1 MHEATKLTPSFCLQ
15 YWSYSTTIICDTFL
29 IQATDEAP
37 TTGLAAVSTA
47 DGDNTK
53 KLAANPDMQRGTD
66 TPGSAHEL
74 APTTPDRPVDFDKAA
89 SLAFNQAIIHALA
102 SQLASTQPQH
112 SLAYAQELILA
123 ADAFPRAGHLLLLAL
138 LQACHL
144 TPKPVGAAAAMLMVV
159 TARWGDVKGSGA
171 STGPTP
177 VAVVDEVGV
186 PTAAHFRHWQRKAG
200 KSHAAVLQQALLAGL
215 RAASSQQL
223 QQLDAQMVCSLL
235 LSHAVWLY
243 PSCCTFLAL
252 PCSMLLF
259 ET

>member
-1 MHEATKLTPSFCLQ
+1 MR
-15 YWSYSTTIICDTFL
+15 
-29 IQATDEAP
+29 ATDEAP
-37 TTGLAAVSTA
+37 TAGLAAVSTA
-47 DGDNTK
+47 DDDNTK
-53 KLAANPDMQRGTD
+53 KLAANTNMQQGTES
-66 TPGSAHEL
+66 PGSAHEL
-74 APTTPDRPVDFDKAA
+74 APATPDRPHDSDKAA

-102 SQLASTQPQH
+102 SQLASTHPQH

-123 ADAFPRAGHLLLLAL
+123 ADAFPHARHLLLLAL

-144 TPKPVGAAAAMLMVV
+144 TAKPAGAAAAMLKVAS
-159 TARWGDVKGSGA
+159 ARWGDVKGSGA

-215 RAASSQQL
+215 RAASPQQL
-223 QQLDAQMVCSLL
+223 QQLDAHMVCSLL
-235 LSHAVWLY
+235 PSHPLWLH

-252 PCSMLLF
+252 FHASVSVLYWPSAWFAL
-259 ET
+259 